1 MALRNKFLSPT
12 CAPDLVDIDTYF
24 FFEKIFRSDT
34 RMRVTIA
41 SFLGVFCPH
50 LNFGGQ
56 KRPNPNPPT
65 KYCGSAAVVRCG
77 GRVGDIW
84 GAAPRFGPRSS
95 SRTAIPSCFCPEL
108 GGHLPRLL
116 VIARRTFQRKI
127 GGLRFFFA
135 EEPAHCCVSSSP
147 FFLEWACGFASPIK
161 KMGVLLRQPSRKNSV
176 LKPTSSRHGDGGP
189 KRGN

>member
-1 MALRNKFLSPT
+1 MAPSNKFLLPT
-12 CAPDLVDIDTYF
+12 CAPAHGDIATYF

-108 GGHLPRLL
+108 GGHRRRRTPVEPVRLL
-116 VIARRTFQRKI
+116 RRPIDIKRMGRRQNLGQAILPDR
-127 GGLRFFFA
+127 LRTIRRR
-135 EEPAHCCVSSSP
+135 P
-147 FFLEWACGFASPIK
+147 
-161 KMGVLLRQPSRKNSV
+161 
-176 LKPTSSRHGDGGP
+176 
-189 KRGN
+189 